1 MTRES
6 VLRAFTPKYFSLF
19 PVFEKN
25 AGNLIMAAGALKL
38 LMQTTDTEKQD
49 EIIRKINEFEKKGD
63 DITQET
69 YALLNGMLIIPFDRE
84 DINDLVNRIDDL
96 LDSINKISRMVLI
109 NKLMEPVPVYI
120 EMAEIVHLASK
131 EIGTCFRHFKDIGK
145 SKKKIIE
152 GCSTLN
158 HLEKKSDEI
167 FYDGV
172 FSLFAGKGGMTQ
184 ISIKKNILDNF
195 MKCQEEI
202 KLVAEAIRTIVIKA
216 S

>member
-6 VLRAFTPKYFSLF
+6 VLNAFTPKYFSLF

-25 AGNLIMAAGALKL
+25 ASNLIMAAGALKL
-38 LMQTTDTEKQD
+38 LMETTDTEKQD
-49 EIIRKINEFEKKGD
+49 EIIRKINELEKKGD
-63 DITQET
+63 HLTQET
-69 YALLNGMLIIPFDRE
+69 YALLNGMLVIPFDRE

-109 NKLMEPVPVYI
+109 NKLRETVPVYI

-145 SKKKIIE
+145 SKNKIIE

-172 FSLFAGKGGMTQ
+172 FSLFGGKEGMTQ